1 MLRIKIPNTSNN
13 DWRSLPPELQRG
25 DLRPLPTSI
34 HVFLTPNLTSDLSR
48 TATDWQGRKKGWQET
63 LDHQP
68 LPSALFNFLKPLAL
82 RSRTGWS
89 LPTPTGLIWFVNL
102 TNRLSRRSSLDDGAI
117 MATCEEKAKFFCLI
131 FISSENFVFFKLEM
145 ARSEIERNYTGKF
158 KFQWDIKHSRQIFPT
173 PLCIISHF
181 QGVKKRFIKKS

>member
-1 MLRIKIPNTSNN
+1 MTFTPTWIATWWPPTVANLNPRFPHTKLNFRPIADG
-13 DWRSLPPELQRG
+13 DW
-25 DLRPLPTSI
+25 
-34 HVFLTPNLTSDLSR
+34 LTGQEKRLTENPR
-48 TATDWQGRKKGWQET
+48 
-63 LDHQP
+63 
-68 LPSALFNFLKPLAL
+68 PSALFNFLKPLAL

-117 MATCEEKAKFFCLI
+117 MATCEEKAEFFCLI